1 MKKSIIA
8 FILAVAPGLVIAAGA
23 GAHLDHAHIDLH
35 DKASLQ
41 RGAKLFVNYC
51 LNCHSANYMRYNR
64 MGKDLGIP
72 DELVKENLLFTA
84 DKVGEQMRVAMS
96 VADGKNWFGT
106 NPPDLTVIARAKGAG
121 SQGADWLYTYLRSFY
136 VDDSRPFGVN
146 NTVFKDVGMPHVLWE
161 LQGLQA
167 LNNAEDVKEHGA
179 KPEFTLAEP
188 GSMSPDEYDS
198 AMRDLVNF
206 LVYMGEPSKL
216 DRQALGIW
224 VLLFLV
230 VFTLVAYALK
240 KEYWKD
246 IH

>member
-1 MKKSIIA
+1 MKKLIIA
-8 FILAVAPGLVIAAGA
+8 FILAVAPGLVIAAGG
-23 GAHLDHAHIDLH
+23 GAHLDHANIDLH

-64 MGKDLGIP
+64 MGEDLGIP
-72 DELVKENLLFTA
+72 DNLVKENLLFAA
-84 DKVGEQMRVAMS
+84 DKVGEQMKVAMS

-136 VDDSRPFGVN
+136 VDESRPFGVN

-167 LNNAEDVKEHGA
+167 LNNVEEVKEHGA
-179 KPEFTLAEP
+179 KPEFILAEP

-216 DRQALGIW
+216 KRQSLGIW